1 MLQENLD
8 HLRDIVDN
16 LVKLSFDQESLMKEF
31 RKVNQSDPR
40 FIELSQQQLKLKDD
54 SKIIEDSLLSLA
66 SRVFQIQSFITR
78 EVGAMNESINS
89 SLEAIKERKKALATS
104 EQQFSMTSINNLA
117 ILLDDVL
124 QQMQM
129 QMADAMG
136 RPTKKGKPNKHRAP
150 SLAEL
155 QQQLNQKI
163 EELKKSGK
171 TGRPLSEELANLAAE
186 QERLR
191 QLLEEINQKSKG
203 EFGGEG
209 GLDKIID
216 KMEETEKDLVNKN
229 ITTETIKRQKEI
241 LTRLLEAED
250 ALRVRELDDER
261 EAEKA
266 KQYQRQIPKE
276 FEEYIKTKEEE
287 IELLKTVPVKLNP
300 YYKKEVNDYFQRIN
314 SK

>member
-1 MLQENLD
+1 M
-8 HLRDIVDN
+8 
-16 LVKLSFDQESLMKEF
+16 
-31 RKVNQSDPR
+31 
-40 FIELSQQQLKLKDD
+40 
-54 SKIIEDSLLSLA
+54 
-66 SRVFQIQSFITR
+66 
-78 EVGAMNESINS
+78 
-89 SLEAIKERKKALATS
+89 
-104 EQQFSMTSINNLA
+104 
-117 ILLDDVL
+117 
-124 QQMQM
+124 
-129 QMADAMG
+129 
-136 RPTKKGKPNKHRAP
+136 
-150 SLAEL
+150 
-155 QQQLNQKI
+155 
-163 EELKKSGK
+163 
-171 TGRPLSEELANLAAE
+171 
-186 QERLR
+186 R

-203 EFGGEG
+203 EYGGEG

-229 ITTETIKRQKEI
+229 ITTETIKRQKDI

-250 ALRVRELDDER
+250 ALRERELDDER